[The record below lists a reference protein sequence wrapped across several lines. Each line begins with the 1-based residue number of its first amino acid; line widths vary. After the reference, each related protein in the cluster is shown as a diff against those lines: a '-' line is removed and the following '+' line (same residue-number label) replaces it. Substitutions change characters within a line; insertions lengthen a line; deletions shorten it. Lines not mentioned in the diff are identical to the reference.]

1 MNIEKKVYVHTPDV
15 HHNDNS
21 PKEIVPI
28 IAQILKPKSVI
39 DIGCGVGNFLREFKN
54 NGIEDILGVDG
65 EWADL
70 DEIERNVGKNNF
82 ISYNLNNIYQPGMK
96 YDLAISFEVAEHI
109 DDNFANNFVKTLT
122 NCSDNIVFSAAI
134 PLQGGQ
140 NHINEQ
146 WNEYW
151 IDKFDKL
158 GYTCIDFL
166 KPYFWDNEN
175 VFWWYK
181 QNILFF
187 TTTPKLYQDKLD
199 VNKLDN
205 VIHKDLFKL
214 KTAELELL
222 RKTKIEYESIVSGR
236 YTWKFY
242 FKNLIKS
249 LINIFCRKHK

>member
-1 MNIEKKVYVHTPDV
+1 MNTEKKVYVHTPNV

-21 PKEIVPI
+21 PMEIVPI
-28 IAQILKPKSVI
+28 LAQILKPKSVI

-70 DEIERNVGKNNF
+70 DEIERNVGKNKF

-96 YDLAISFEVAEHI
+96 YDLATSFEVAEHI
-109 DDNFANNFVKTLT
+109 DDKFANNFVETLT

-151 IDKFDKL
+151 VEKFDKL
-158 GYTCIDFL
+158 GYTCVDFL
-166 KPYFWDNEN
+166 KPYFWRNEN

-187 TTTPKLYQDKLD
+187 TRTPKLYHDKLD

-205 VIHKDLFKL
+205 VIHKDLFML

-222 RKTKIEYESIVSGR
+222 RKTKIEYERILSGG

-249 LINIFCRKHK
+249 LINIF